1 MKTINLAKFLS
12 GEQQLERQLAMFALL
27 NLGIVESLGSGEL
40 SPSNALRL
48 FYNADNCLHVR
59 KKLRDKTADQI
70 MGHGVQLQDLIDV
83 LPGEEAQQEFQRELA
98 AIRSLCLELLHQH
111 QLAA

>member
-12 GEQQLERQLAMFALL
+12 GEQQLERQLALFALL

-40 SPSNALRL
+40 SPSNALHL

-59 KKLRDKTADQI
+59 KTLRDKTADQI
-70 MGHGVQLQDLIDV
+70 MGHGIQLQDLIDA
-83 LPGEEAQQEFQRELA
+83 LPGEEAQQEFQRELT